1 MHYTLLYRS
10 FIACIFSFYIVLHRF
25 MLYYTVT
32 TRKLFYD
39 SRPYFIILHYTMSYD
54 IIIIIVII
62 SIIIIIYIY
71 IYRCIYIYI
80 YIYICYPSQNLPR
93 SLFLYLKRRFLT
105 RRTVKLRV
113 KLPQCE
119 TRCTFRF
126 TSSNGSI
133 FHISCKS
140 SYTSAADVLTHS
152 STLAEAG
159 MAVLKRMASGRSPKR
174 PRTTSPKLE
183 ALPNSGIDVCTS

>member
-80 YIYICYPSQNLPR
+80 YIYILLPL
-93 SLFLYLKRRFLT
+93 SKPTSKPLLVLEASFFDSSHSET
-105 RRTVKLRV
+105 S
-113 KLPQCE
+113 CE
-119 TRCTFRF
+119 TPSVRNSLHFQIHFLERKHIPYLLQIFIYIGRRCAYTF
-126 TSSNGSI
+126 
-133 FHISCKS
+133 FH
-140 SYTSAADVLTHS
+140 L
-152 STLAEAG
+152 
-159 MAVLKRMASGRSPKR
+159 GRSRYGCP
-174 PRTTSPKLE
+174 E
-183 ALPNSGIDVCTS
+183 AYGFRKIAQTPAHDFS